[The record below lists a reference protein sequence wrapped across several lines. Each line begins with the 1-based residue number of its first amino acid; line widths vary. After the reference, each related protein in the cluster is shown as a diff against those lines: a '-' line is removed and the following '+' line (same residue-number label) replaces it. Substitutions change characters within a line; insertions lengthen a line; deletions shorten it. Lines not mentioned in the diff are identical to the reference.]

1 MNQIEILVQ
10 TLVETISNNFYLLMG
25 LMVGLWVLQ
34 VMNWL
39 TGYRLNQ
46 LGILPR
52 TLHGLIGIVFSPF
65 LHGNFNHLFFNTIP
79 LLVLACFILVGGQ
92 TLFFSVSITIIL
104 LSGFA
109 VWLLGRRAIHIG
121 ASSLIM
127 GYWGYL
133 LVSAYLHPSLMTL
146 VLAVVSIY
154 YFGGLFFG
162 LFPGEKNVSW
172 EGHLFGCLS
181 GIIANFI
188 FPLTT

>member
-10 TLVETISNNFYLLMG
+10 TLVETISTYFYLLMG
-25 LMVGLWVLQ
+25 LMIGLWVLQ
-34 VMNWL
+34 VINWL
-39 TGYRLNQ
+39 TGYRLNR
-46 LGILPR
+46 LGIVPRNLP
-52 TLHGLIGIVFSPF
+52 GLIGIVFSPF

-79 LLVLACFILVGGQ
+79 LLVLACFILVGGEK
-92 TLFFSVSITIIL
+92 LFFLVSITIIL
-104 LSGFA
+104 ISGFA
-109 VWLLGRRAIHIG
+109 VWLFGRRAIHIG

-133 LVSAYLHPSLMTL
+133 LVSAYMHPSLMTL
-146 VLAVVSIY
+146 VLAVVSVY

-188 FPLTT
+188 FPMTT